1 MGRWGDWAR
10 IAGESVDV
18 LVFMD
23 VDDGAIRVKGGE
35 YVSNCSMNMVDEL
48 LYGCSCVNRVT
59 RVEVNSQG
67 YQFFL

>member
-10 IAGESVDV
+10 IAGGSVDV

-23 VDDGAIRVKGGE
+23 VDDGAIRVKSGE
-35 YVSNCSMNMVDEL
+35 YVLNRSMNMVDEL
-48 LYGCSCVNRVT
+48 LYGCSGVNRVT

-67 YQFFL
+67 YQYFL